1 MMGFSGAVQ
10 WWDEWQLRILVLG
23 SLFVQYMLFVSAAV
37 RRCALPPLLRLFI
50 WLAYLGGDALAIY
63 ALATLF
69 NRNKQQGQQHA
80 GRGLEVLWAPVLL
93 IHLGGQHMMT
103 AYCVED
109 NELWKRHAITMVSQ
123 VTIALY
129 VFCKSWYGEK
139 RLLQAAILLFV
150 VGTIRSFQ
158 KPWCMLFS
166 SVRGT
171 VVAVASM
178 STPREKGFF
187 TRCCK
192 EMYRW
197 MCCSFLFPGAG
208 APQASVIE
216 KRLIEQE
223 GDEDKDITLEQ
234 FVQEVSK
241 KDSGDYKEQA
251 QILVKNPLEVA
262 IKAVNIFNLL
272 IDISVPYSRRI
283 KGMPLL
289 MAFDYRQA
297 YNFSSKSLLLS
308 FLLLYTKLPPM
319 INLGYAFCLHF
330 ALPFLTLVSLILFS
344 TNHMNHAYS
353 ATDVKVTYILFSC
366 TTVLDFLLLLTGPC
380 IMFIAQDKVS
390 QSNLLS
396 FCARKRHPTVIM
408 KLSALVFCKDYVNM
422 HCYTKQLPKSSTLQI
437 VELVYGHV
445 RNGWE
450 RYIHNAATYKR
461 FNSRRGQW
469 ALRHKPEMRW
479 SVDMSF
485 DRSVLLWHVATDL
498 CFHHP
503 STTSLGLERA
513 TRSRVIS
520 NYMAYLLSIH
530 PEMLMPGTRNHIF
543 MVACDDVEFML
554 GLAGEL
560 PRDETGI
567 ARRILAGE
575 QRPLEDGADIKRA
588 LLSNACKLAKALMEL
603 YDEGERWNVVQEVW
617 VEMLCYSAGRCSGY
631 VHAKSMSEGP
641 ELLSH
646 VWFVLSFMGME
657 TIADRFQKLEPQDE
671 EYGIGNGEGRKEEKD
686 GEEGIDNGEG
696 RAAKSRI

>member
-1 MMGFSGAVQ
+1 MNVRLQISHIDQERERQRRTGMMGFSGAVQ

-69 NRNKQQGQQHA
+69 NRNKQQGQEHA

-109 NELWKRHAITMVSQ
+109 NELWKRHAITVVSQ

-166 SVRGT
+166 SLRGA
-171 VVAVASM
+171 VVEIASM

-187 TRCCK
+187 GGCCE
-192 EMYRW
+192 EMIRR
-197 MCCSFLFPGAG
+197 MCYSVPGADEDRF
-208 APQASVIE
+208 VE
-216 KRLIEQE
+216 KSFEKIFTEQE
-223 GDEDKDITLEQ
+223 VDEDKDITLEQ
-234 FVQEVSK
+234 FVQEATR
-241 KDSGDYKEQA
+241 KDHQEQA
-251 QILVKNPLEVA
+251 QLAKNPLELETEVSH
-262 IKAVNIFNLL
+262 IFNLL
-272 IDISVPYSRRI
+272 VDISVLYSRRI

-319 INLGYAFCLHF
+319 LSLGYAFCLHF
-330 ALPFLTLVSLILFS
+330 ALPFLILVSLILFS
-344 TNHMNHAYS
+344 TNHMNHVYS

-380 IMFIAQDKVS
+380 IMFIAQDKVF

-408 KLSALVFCKDYVNM
+408 KLSTLVFCKDYVNM
-422 HCYTKQLPKSSTLQI
+422 HCYTKHLPKSSSLQ
-437 VELVYGHV
+437 VLELVYGHV

-530 PEMLMPGTRNHIF
+530 PEMLMPGSRNSIF

-554 GLAGEL
+554 GLVGEL
-560 PRDETGI
+560 PRDERGI
-567 ARRILAGE
+567 AQRILVGE
-575 QRPLEDGADIKRA
+575 QQPLEDGANIIRA

-646 VWFVLSFMGME
+646 VWFILSFMGME
-657 TIADRFQKLEPQDE
+657 TFADRFQKLEPQDE
-671 EYGIGNGEGRKEEKD
+671 E
-686 GEEGIDNGEG
+686 
-696 RAAKSRI
+696 